1 MNTISVSEL
10 IRHQLKISSGDIS
23 FVYLEERNNRYRNR
37 FFNNNYTV
45 SFVLNGQKEIFGTTG
60 STIVEQGQGLLI
72 PAGNS
77 IVSEHSLSAKG
88 YSRILIIFPRNL
100 IQDFLSQHHLSN
112 QQKKNKRF

>member
-23 FVYLEERNNRYRNR
+23 FVYLEQRNKRYRNR

-100 IQDFLSQHHLSN
+100 IQDFFVAAPSVQSA
-112 QQKKNKRF
+112 KKE